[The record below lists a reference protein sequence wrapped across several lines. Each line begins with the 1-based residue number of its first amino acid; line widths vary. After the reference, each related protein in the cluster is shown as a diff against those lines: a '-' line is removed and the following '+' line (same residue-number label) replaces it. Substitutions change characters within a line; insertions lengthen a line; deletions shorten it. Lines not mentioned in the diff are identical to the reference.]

1 MTDSIDSLGRA
12 QIAVN
17 AAKFKKNSGTR
28 QQVCEECAM
37 NKLPLRNERDAFDEA
52 VSATLNDGRGR
63 ELGELSLSGTHVQS
77 VPFLRAASQFGGK
90 VVQFAVQPVIDYNT
104 RKISKKVLDAMAG
117 DPDPGKTLADIRT
130 LLVGPTRTLH
140 DAMFE
145 EVIDI
150 LEESDREVQDAL
162 QSLEN
167 NYYRLSDITD
177 NLITTSVESRDQ
189 NRQQAE
195 TLQEE
200 LQKSVAG
207 QQEMLSEM
215 FMAIDAKIADLT
227 ARIDRK
233 IEGLANKFETAVR
246 EAAVN
251 QERANQALEARC
263 LASTSEAIDL
273 LQTRLGHLERKSS
286 TDQAV
291 IREVFADGLLNLA
304 DRFKSLHQ
312 N

>member
-1 MTDSIDSLGRA
+1 
-12 QIAVN
+12 
-17 AAKFKKNSGTR
+17 
-28 QQVCEECAM
+28 M
-37 NKLPLRNERDAFDEA
+37 NRLPLKNERDAFDEA
-52 VSATLNDGRGR
+52 VSANLADGR
-63 ELGELSLSGTHVQS
+63 EQEVGEMSLSGTHVQS

-90 VVQFAVQPVIDYNT
+90 VVKFAVQPVIAYNP

-117 DPDPGKTLADIRT
+117 DPDPVKTLADIRT

-150 LEESDREVQDAL
+150 LEESDREVQNAL
-162 QSLEN
+162 EALES

-177 NLITTSVESRDQ
+177 NLVTTSVENRDQ

-233 IEGLANKFETAVR
+233 IEGLATRFEAAAR

-251 QERANQALEARC
+251 QERASQALEARC
-263 LASTSEAIDL
+263 LASSSEAIDL
-273 LQTRLGHLERKSS
+273 LETRLGHLERKSS

-291 IREVFADGLLNLA
+291 IREVFADGLLNIA
-304 DRFKSLHQ
+304 DRFKSLHH

>member
-1 MTDSIDSLGRA
+1 
-12 QIAVN
+12 
-17 AAKFKKNSGTR
+17 
-28 QQVCEECAM
+28 M
-37 NKLPLRNERDAFDEA
+37 NRLPLKNEQDAFDEA
-52 VSATLNDGRGR
+52 VSTNLTDGNEP
-63 ELGELSLSGTHVQS
+63 ELGELSLSGTHEQS
-77 VPFLRAASQFGGK
+77 VPFLRVASQFGTK
-90 VVQFAVQPVIDYNT
+90 VVQFAVKPVIDYNP

-117 DPDPGKTLADIRT
+117 DPDPVKTLADIRT

-150 LEESDREVQDAL
+150 LEESDREVQNAL
-162 QSLEN
+162 QALEN

-177 NLITTSVESRDQ
+177 ELISASVETGDQ

-195 TLQEE
+195 TLQVE

-207 QQEMLSEM
+207 QQEMLNEM

-233 IEGLANKFETAVR
+233 IEGLANKFETAAR
-246 EAAVN
+246 EAAAS
-251 QERANQALEARC
+251 QERANLTLEARC

-273 LQTRLGHLERKSS
+273 LETRLGHLERRSS
-286 TDQAV
+286 TDQAI
-291 IREVFADGLLNLA
+291 IREVFADGLLNIA
-304 DRFKSLHQ
+304 DRFKSLHHS
-312 N
+312 